1 MGLAIGSRESLSTDV
16 GVTLRG
22 GHIGMTQQLLY
33 SSQVGT
39 TVEEMRRET
48 VP

>member
-16 GVTLRG
+16 GVTLRC
-22 GHIGMTQQLLY
+22 GHIGVTQQLLHG
-33 SSQVGT
+33 SQVGT